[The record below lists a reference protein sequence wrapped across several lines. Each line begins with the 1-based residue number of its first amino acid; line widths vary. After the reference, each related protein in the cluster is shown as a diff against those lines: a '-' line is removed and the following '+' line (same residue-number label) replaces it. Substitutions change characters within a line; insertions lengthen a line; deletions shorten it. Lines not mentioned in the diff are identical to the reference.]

1 MSDSSQI
8 IFQAPEIDQLAPLF
22 PAYQIEYLIATG
34 GMGAVYKA
42 VQKSLDRAVA
52 IKILPREF
60 SQDPGFCAGFEAEA
74 KSMARLNHPNLIG
87 VYDFGEVDGMLFIVM
102 EFVPGQSLFH
112 CTHGHAVESN
122 EVIRLITAICQG
134 LAHAHEN
141 GIIHRDIKPSN
152 VLLDH
157 QNNPKI
163 GDFGLAHPVGTG
175 HQEGAQIYGTPGYT
189 APEVVNDP
197 KSVNHRADIF
207 SIGVLLHELLTG
219 KLPASDQRPASQ
231 IAGCNLR
238 FDAIIKRATAEVP
251 ETRYPNAHQ
260 IVADISQIQGH
271 AATGPTA
278 NGPATRRGPTAPSA
292 SARSMPARPSPRR
305 SPSAPAKKKFSGIS
319 MTYGLI
325 MLILVIALGYLAYK
339 RHIGEAL
346 FIKRSVITP
355 NGIKQ
360 PVQPVSP
367 TPAPKAAPEAANAFL
382 AASLGSANAADY
394 TWDTSTAT
402 GIQATSGTWSTTGT
416 NWNSGGSNFA
426 WSQTTSN
433 TASHNAIFSGT
444 DGTYAVTLS
453 GTTNAQSVAFNN
465 SGYTLSGGTLTLRP
479 TGTTNGAI
487 TVAAG
492 KTATINSI
500 LSYSDNTGANVT
512 VSSGGTLN
520 LGGGASNSQYRFKG
534 AGTINMTAGT
544 YEANVG
550 YVNTG
555 TFNQS
560 GGTYT
565 MNLPSGGDGHFIG
578 DAVGRSV
585 SYTMSGSAIL
595 NVNASGTTDTNS
607 FLAIGRGAGN
617 TAYSNTLNVTG
628 AANLNVGNAT
638 NMAGEL
644 LIASDNVSNG
654 TLNVSGSSAVLV
666 GVQKTDNKIYFF
678 KAGSGAGYTA
688 RMTQS
693 GGTVTANGI
702 QFGGTSGT
710 YDASSAANL
719 TLSGGTLYVG
729 LQGITRGS
737 GATAL
742 PVTIKLQGGTLGANQ
757 NWSSPLNMQLGT
769 AGGGVTVRAQD
780 ATTNSRTITLSGA
793 LSNVSGVNGTLTKT
807 GAGTLTLSGSNTYT
821 GATTVTTGTMALGA
835 SNVLPNLSAV
845 SIGAATLD
853 AATFA
858 DTAGTLDVTG
868 AATINLGS
876 GATLAFADSSAV
888 NWSGGTLNIT
898 GTFVPGTSLR
908 FGTTDGGLTVAQ
920 LRKISASGSPTFT
933 LNSNGY
939 LVGNTTPPVAAPE
952 ARFNVPDFLTQA
964 QGTMKKRGEFDISTY
979 RSNLHDNLKDFER
992 SLKSSLRDIPI
1003 REHKD
1008 LAEQELASMI
1018 ENCANEGGRIPNMI
1032 KPQLAALKDAQ
1043 KDLEKHLQ
1051 KQSKID
1057 LQMIE
1062 ELEPLRETYISGLEL
1077 KRKMLIKDH
1086 DDVAAAQI
1094 AEEIELTRNS
1104 ESHFQEVMECQI
1116 PVVQAATE

>member
-42 VQKSLDRAVA
+42 VQKSLDRTVA

-305 SPSAPAKKKFSGIS
+305 SPTAPAKKKSSGIS

-325 MLILVIALGYLAYK
+325 MLILVIAFGYLAYK
-339 RHIGEAL
+339 LYIGEAL

-360 PVQPVSP
+360 PVQPFSP
-367 TPAPKAAPEAANAFL
+367 TPAPKPTPAPQPKPIPAPAPKPAQAAPQSNPAPAPKAAPKPTPAPQPKPIPAPAPKPPQPAPQSNL
-382 AASLGSANAADY
+382 APAPA
-394 TWDTSTAT
+394 
-402 GIQATSGTWSTTGT
+402 
-416 NWNSGGSNFA
+416 
-426 WSQTTSN
+426 
-433 TASHNAIFSGT
+433 
-444 DGTYAVTLS
+444 
-453 GTTNAQSVAFNN
+453 
-465 SGYTLSGGTLTLRP
+465 P
-479 TGTTNGAI
+479 
-487 TVAAG
+487 
-492 KTATINSI
+492 
-500 LSYSDNTGANVT
+500 
-512 VSSGGTLN
+512 
-520 LGGGASNSQYRFKG
+520 
-534 AGTINMTAGT
+534 
-544 YEANVG
+544 
-550 YVNTG
+550 
-555 TFNQS
+555 
-560 GGTYT
+560 
-565 MNLPSGGDGHFIG
+565 
-578 DAVGRSV
+578 
-585 SYTMSGSAIL
+585 
-595 NVNASGTTDTNS
+595 
-607 FLAIGRGAGN
+607 
-617 TAYSNTLNVTG
+617 
-628 AANLNVGNAT
+628 
-638 NMAGEL
+638 
-644 LIASDNVSNG
+644 
-654 TLNVSGSSAVLV
+654 
-666 GVQKTDNKIYFF
+666 
-678 KAGSGAGYTA
+678 
-688 RMTQS
+688 
-693 GGTVTANGI
+693 
-702 QFGGTSGT
+702 
-710 YDASSAANL
+710 
-719 TLSGGTLYVG
+719 
-729 LQGITRGS
+729 
-737 GATAL
+737 
-742 PVTIKLQGGTLGANQ
+742 
-757 NWSSPLNMQLGT
+757 
-769 AGGGVTVRAQD
+769 
-780 ATTNSRTITLSGA
+780 
-793 LSNVSGVNGTLTKT
+793 
-807 GAGTLTLSGSNTYT
+807 
-821 GATTVTTGTMALGA
+821 
-835 SNVLPNLSAV
+835 
-845 SIGAATLD
+845 
-853 AATFA
+853 
-858 DTAGTLDVTG
+858 
-868 AATINLGS
+868 
-876 GATLAFADSSAV
+876 
-888 NWSGGTLNIT
+888 
-898 GTFVPGTSLR
+898 
-908 FGTTDGGLTVAQ
+908 
-920 LRKISASGSPTFT
+920 
-933 LNSNGY
+933 
-939 LVGNTTPPVAAPE
+939 APE
-952 ARFNVPDFLTQA
+952 ARFNVPGFLTQA
-964 QGTMKKRGEFDISTY
+964 QGMMKKKGEFDISTY

-1062 ELEPLRETYISGLEL
+1062 ELELLRETYISGLEL